1 MILSL
6 EGVHVLVEKSPVEG
20 LPEHARVLII
30 DDDEAMCELLT
41 AILKDDCTIIS
52 CSSGSAGLEILSHQE
67 FDLVLLDIMLGDGNG
82 MDVLR
87 KIRQLSDK
95 VEVVMI
101 TVLKDVRT
109 AVEAIKLGAF
119 DYITKHFEYD
129 EIKCV
134 VHKALERRHLK
145 GENLSLKTEINQ
157 YTQIDYVEGVSAKM
171 REINQIIS
179 RAATVSSNVLINGD
193 PGTGKEVIAR
203 RIHNLFQVVGDEVHR
218 PFISLNLE
226 SISDELLEQ
235 TLFGRERGSLTGMIK
250 QHIGKFELA
259 HGGTLFLNKIDELK
273 PELQTKLLNVIQK
286 HEIRR
291 IGSKHPISV
300 SVRLITA
307 TNQNLLAMVREGRFQ
322 ADLYRCLSA
331 IPITL
336 PPLRERLEDIPEF
349 VRFFIVK
356 TAKKL
361 GKKVS
366 SATSKVLECLQ
377 MHFWPGNIRELE
389 NVIERVVAVAEGEFL
404 IEEDLPIE
412 LRFLNSQSE
421 SGRVEYEEV
430 LKRALAAFEKR
441 FILQALDRNSWRLNK
456 TADLMG
462 IHRKTLEYK
471 IKKLNLQEIIEA
483 KRILKRQES

>member
-1 MILSL
+1 
-6 EGVHVLVEKSPVEG
+6 
-20 LPEHARVLII
+20 
-30 DDDEAMCELLT
+30 
-41 AILKDDCTIIS
+41 
-52 CSSGSAGLEILSHQE
+52 
-67 FDLVLLDIMLGDGNG
+67 
-82 MDVLR
+82 
-87 KIRQLSDK
+87 
-95 VEVVMI
+95 
-101 TVLKDVRT
+101 
-109 AVEAIKLGAF
+109 
-119 DYITKHFEYD
+119 
-129 EIKCV
+129 
-134 VHKALERRHLK
+134 
-145 GENLSLKTEINQ
+145 
-157 YTQIDYVEGVSAKM
+157 
-171 REINQIIS
+171 
-179 RAATVSSNVLINGD
+179 
-193 PGTGKEVIAR
+193 
-203 RIHNLFQVVGDEVHR
+203 
-218 PFISLNLE
+218 
-226 SISDELLEQ
+226 
-235 TLFGRERGSLTGMIK
+235 
-250 QHIGKFELA
+250 
-259 HGGTLFLNKIDELK
+259 
-273 PELQTKLLNVIQK
+273 
-286 HEIRR
+286 
-291 IGSKHPISV
+291 V